1 MSEALGLPVPGGLST
16 AYLKEKWRTI
26 RVSRTQIAFA
36 VSLLVLLASPLVMAQ
51 GMITGNV
58 VETMDSGGYTYVLVD
73 AGDKKVWAAAPVFTV
88 GVGDKV
94 SFVPDM
100 PMTNYHSK
108 SLDRTFDVVYFT
120 AFVSLNGKEPSAAA
134 VSPHASPAS
143 PEKPPAAA
151 MDFSGITKAA
161 GGKTVGEVFDGKS
174 GLAGQAVSV
183 RGKVVKY
190 TGGVMGKN
198 WIHLQD
204 GTKSA
209 SGANDLTVTTAGAA
223 AVGDTGLVKRTV
235 VLDQDFCY
243 GYEYEVLVE
252 DASVQKE

>member
-1 MSEALGLPVPGGLST
+1 LPIPGGHST
-16 AYLKEKWRTI
+16 ACLKEKWRTI

-36 VSLLVLLASPLVMAQ
+36 VSLLVLLASPLVMAAAV
-51 GMITGNV
+51 ITGPV

-73 AGDKKVWAAAPVFTV
+73 AGDKKVWAAAPVFKV
-88 GVGDKV
+88 GVGDTV

-100 PMTNYHSK
+100 PMTNYHSN

-120 AFVSLNGKEPSAAA
+120 AFISLNGQEPSSAAL
-134 VSPHASPAS
+134 SPHATTPSQAQPPA
-143 PEKPPAAA
+143 AAA
-151 MDFSGITKAA
+151 MDFSGIAKAKD
-161 GGKTVGEVFDGKS
+161 GKTVGEVFDGKS
-174 GLAGQAVSV
+174 GLAGKSVSV

-209 SGANDLTVTTAGAA
+209 SGANDLTVTTAGSA
-223 AVGDTGLVKRTV
+223 AVGDTVLVKGVV
-235 VLDQDFCY
+235 VLDQDFGY
-243 GYEYEVLVE
+243 GYKYEVLVE
-252 DASVQKE
+252 DASIDKE